1 MKGLLLL
8 FQFMTRLPI
17 PVKLEYDADEVG
29 KSMKFVPI
37 IGMVIGGILWG
48 SYLVMS
54 RYIENPYAIATLI
67 VLLEVILTG
76 GLHLDG
82 LADTFDGIFSYRSKH
97 RMLEIMK
104 DSRLGSNGALALIIY
119 FLLKIFLLVEVGFAI
134 ILIMPVIA
142 RLNSVV
148 NAAIGPY
155 ARATGMGKSIVE
167 HTNGLGVLIATIL
180 TSVYVYFIGW
190 YFGEM
195 EFGFRLL
202 AIIPLVMLPG
212 AFFAKLMG
220 RKIGGITGDTL
231 GAVLEMTEVLVLL
244 FAAIIL

>member
-17 PVKLEYDADEVG
+17 PVKVEYDADEVG
-29 KSMKFVPI
+29 KSMKFFPI
-37 IGMVIGGILWG
+37 VGILIGGILWG
-48 SYLVMS
+48 TYLVLS
-54 RYIENPYAIATLI
+54 KYINSPYALASLI
-67 VLLEVILTG
+67 VLLEIILTG

-104 DSRLGSNGALALIIY
+104 DSRLGSNGALALIVY
-119 FLLKIFLLVEVGFAI
+119 FLLKISLIAEVGFAI

-142 RLNSVV
+142 RLNSVL

-167 HTNGLGVLIATIL
+167 HTTAIGVVISTVL

-190 YFGEM
+190 HFGEAYL
-195 EFGFRLL
+195 GFRLL

-212 AFFAKLMG
+212 AYFAKLMD
-220 RKIGGITGDTL
+220 RKIGGVTGDTL
-231 GAVLEMTEVLVLL
+231 GAVLEMTEILVIF

>member
-29 KSMKFVPI
+29 KSMKLVPI
-37 IGMVIGGILWG
+37 IGIVIGGILWG
-48 SYLVMS
+48 AYLLMG
-54 RYIENPYAIATLI
+54 RYINNPYALTTLI

-119 FLLKIFLLVEVGFAI
+119 FLLKIFLIVEVGFAI

-142 RLNSVV
+142 RLNSVL

-167 HTNGLGVLIATIL
+167 HTNGLGVLISTIL
-180 TSVYVYFIGW
+180 TSLYVYFIGW
-190 YFGEM
+190 HFGGV
-195 EFGFRLL
+195 EFGLKLL
-202 AIIPLVMLPG
+202 TIIPLVMLPG

-220 RKIGGITGDTL
+220 RKIGGVTGDTL
-231 GAVLEMTEVLVLL
+231 GAVVEMTEVLVVF
-244 FAAIIL
+244 FAAIVL